1 MNYTLSKFIMFAT
14 GAIVGSLV
22 TWKILDIRYERR
34 MNEESK
40 SIKTELKRLYNID
53 DKTDKIEEETNKEPE
68 NKPVNIHEYS
78 STLAN
83 QGYTDYNDVSTLEEK
98 GDKDVRP
105 YVIEPDRF
113 GEIYEYETI
122 SFTYYADG
130 VLADELDER
139 VEDIDNIIGE
149 DSLKHFG
156 EYEDDSVFVRNDEL
170 KCDYEI
176 LLDSRKYSDVVGETD
191 PDNTEE

>member
-1 MNYTLSKFIMFAT
+1 MNYTLNKIIMFAT

-22 TWKILDIRYERR
+22 TWKILGIRYERL

-68 NKPVNIHEYS
+68 NNPVNIHEYS
-78 STLAN
+78 SKLAN
-83 QGYTDYNDVSTLEEK
+83 QGYTDYADVSTLEKK

-122 SFTYYADG
+122 TFTYYADG

-139 VEDIDNIIGE
+139 VEDIDNVIGE

>member
-22 TWKILDIRYERR
+22 TWKILDIRYERL
-34 MNEESK
+34 MNEESE

-53 DKTDKIEEETNKEPE
+53 DKTDKTEEVTNKESD
-68 NKPVNIHEYS
+68 NKTVNIHEYS
-78 STLAN
+78 SKLAN
-83 QGYTDYNDVSTLEEK
+83 QGYTDYTDVSTLEEK

-139 VEDIDNIIGE
+139 VEDIDSIIGE

-191 PDNTEE
+191 QDNTEE